1 MGAVWARAAEE
12 AAGARSLHTMR
23 IERLAAEDDAEVR
36 AMLTEL
42 ALDEQQRYDHPAQ
55 TPEELARGTAVPRHH
70 FTGENHLLVARDEG
84 GAAAGL
90 CWCVLF
96 DPGTGLEGEVAELYV
111 RPEARGRGVASAL
124 LRDAMTLFRQ
134 RRVTFACVWT
144 RNDNPAAM
152 AAYRNAGFTPTE
164 QAVLTWLP
172 LPGR

>member
-1 MGAVWARAAEE
+1 MGAGPE
-12 AAGARSLHTMR
+12 AGTVACSSMR
-23 IERLAAEDDAEVR
+23 IERLGAEDDVEVR

-42 ALDEQQRYDHPAQ
+42 ALDEQERYSHPQ
-55 TPEELARGTAVPRHH
+55 LTREELARSTSLPRHH

-84 GAAAGL
+84 GAATGL

-111 RPEARGRGVASAL
+111 RPEARGGGVATAL
-124 LRDAMTLFRQ
+124 LREAMTLFRR

-144 RNDNPAAM
+144 RDDNPAAM